1 MTLQSWREVVE
12 PPENM
17 PKSTFPQNEFAAYGL
32 MAWHRRPVPTMS
44 ATLARS
50 AHGHCGRFKMVK
62 VKKPVSSSPVLSS
75 AALLGELRG
84 LIEQA
89 RQHVAQ
95 AANSTLTMLY
105 WQMGQRIQRDVLR
118 EGRAGYGAQILATLS
133 QELAR
138 DYGKGFNAS
147 ALTRMVKFAEAFPDE
162 QIVATLSQELGWSHF
177 VEILPLKKPME
188 REFYAEM
195 CRIERW
201 SVRTLRERIGGQLYL
216 RTALTKQ
223 PEALIDAELNKLRAG
238 GPMTPDMVF
247 RDPYMLD
254 FLGLPDG
261 YSERDLEAAILRDM
275 ERFLLELG
283 VGFSFVARQKR
294 ISVGADDFY
303 LDLLFYHRHL
313 RRLVAVELKLEKF
326 QPAHKGQM
334 ELYLRWL
341 DKYDRAEGE
350 QAPIGLILCSEA
362 DSEQVELLDLG
373 QANIR
378 VAEYLDKIPDMKLLQ
393 TQLHQIVLRAREQAV
408 AKVLPHASD

>member
-1 MTLQSWREVVE
+1 
-12 PPENM
+12 M
-17 PKSTFPQNEFAAYGL
+17 PAPTETDSTIAKHDAGL
-32 MAWHRRPVPTMS
+32 LVG
-44 ATLARS
+44 LRS
-50 AHGHCGRFKMVK
+50 
-62 VKKPVSSSPVLSS
+62 
-75 AALLGELRG
+75 

-89 RQHVAQ
+89 RQQVAQ
-95 AANSTLTMLY
+95 TANSTLTMLH
-105 WQMGQRIQRDVLR
+105 WHVGQRIHREILTGQR
-118 EGRAGYGAQILATLS
+118 ASYGEEILPTLS
-133 QELAR
+133 AKLEP
-138 DYGKGFNAS
+138 DYGKGFS
-147 ALTRMVKFAEAFPDE
+147 ARNLARMVKFAEAFPDE
-162 QIVATLSQELGWSHF
+162 QIVATLSRELGWSHF
-177 VEILPLKKPME
+177 VELLPLKKPME

-201 SVRTLRERIGGQLYL
+201 SVRTLRERIGSQLYL
-216 RTALTKQ
+216 RTAIAKK
-223 PEALIDAELNKLRAG
+223 PEALVDAELQKLRVDG
-238 GPMTPDMVF
+238 RITPDMVF

-294 ISVGADDFY
+294 ISVGGDDFY

-341 DKYDRAEGE
+341 DKHDRAEGE
-350 QAPIGLILCSEA
+350 ESPIGLILCAEA

-373 QANIR
+373 SANIR
-378 VAEYLDKIPDMKLLQ
+378 VAEYLDKIPDMKLMQ
-393 TQLHQIVLRAREQAV
+393 AQLHRIVQRAREQAAV
-408 AKVLPHASD
+408 GVLPHAPEASGKAD

>member
-1 MTLQSWREVVE
+1 MAKTKQQT
-12 PPENM
+12 
-17 PKSTFPQNEFAAYGL
+17 ST
-32 MAWHRRPVPTMS
+32 VPAPTD
-44 ATLARS
+44 T
-50 AHGHCGRFKMVK
+50 
-62 VKKPVSSSPVLSS
+62 
-75 AALLGELRG
+75 ALLGELRG

-89 RQHVAQ
+89 RQQVAQ
-95 AANSTLTMLY
+95 TANSTLTMLY
-105 WQMGQRIQRDVLR
+105 WQVGQRIQREVLR
-118 EGRAGYGAQILATLS
+118 DGRAGYGAQILATLS
-133 QELAR
+133 QELGR
-138 DYGKGFNAS
+138 DYGKGFTVS
-147 ALTRMVKFAEAFPDE
+147 ALTRMVKFAEAFPDA
-162 QIVATLSQELGWSHF
+162 QIVATLSQQLGWSHF
-177 VEILPLKKPME
+177 VEILPLKKPLE

-216 RTALTKQ
+216 RTALTTQ
-223 PEALIDAELNKLRAG
+223 PKALIEVELKKLHAG

-254 FLGLPDG
+254 FLGLPEG

-341 DKYDRAEGE
+341 DKYDRAAGE
-350 QAPIGLILCSEA
+350 EAPIGLILCAEA

-373 QANIR
+373 SANIR
-378 VAEYLDKIPDMKLLQ
+378 VAEYLDKIPDMQLLQ
-393 TQLHQIVLRAREQAV
+393 KQLHQIVLRAREQAA
-408 AKVLPHASD
+408 AKVLSHAPD